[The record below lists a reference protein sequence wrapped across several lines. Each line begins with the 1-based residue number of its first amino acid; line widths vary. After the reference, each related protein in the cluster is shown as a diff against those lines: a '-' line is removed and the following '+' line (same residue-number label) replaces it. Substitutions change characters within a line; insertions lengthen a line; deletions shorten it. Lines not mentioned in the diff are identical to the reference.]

1 METISE
7 ALELK
12 NEGKI
17 SEAVQLLKDYVAE
30 ADDAER
36 LDIAQLLQEW
46 GLLNDAKEVYEDML
60 VLYPDDHYVKLLLA
74 EIYTDLGE
82 DDRVIDLLEDIDEEA
97 EAYIPALVQL
107 ADLYQSQG
115 LYEVAEK
122 KLNEA
127 KAVDPEE
134 PIIDLALGE
143 LAFSNGE
150 YQKSIPYYEKVEK
163 YDGEISVVNIKERLA
178 ESLSS
183 VGNWEQ
189 ALHYY
194 EQIELETPDQLFK
207 YGYTAY
213 QLDRYDICT
222 RVWNQLI
229 DLDPEYT
236 SVYPMLAQ
244 ALYEEGAVQEAFDT
258 TVQGIQKDE
267 HNNELYLLAAQ
278 YAMKLQ
284 KSEDAVHYLQE
295 SLAIDP
301 AYEDGAEMLLHIY
314 FENDEYMKAKELV
327 DELMSYEG
335 YPVVLN
341 WRSAQIYN
349 ELEEFDQAKNMYKQA
364 AISYAND
371 PDFLKEY
378 GLFLMEEGE
387 TELAL
392 KQLTKY
398 LQIIPDDEEIR
409 EFVARIQDE

>member
-17 SEAVQLLKDYVAE
+17 REAVQLLKDYVNE

-36 LDIAQLLQEW
+36 LDIAQLLQDW
-46 GLLNDAKEVYEDML
+46 GLMNDAKDVYEDML

-82 DDRVIDLLEDIDEEA
+82 DDRVIDLLEDIDEED

-127 KAVDPEE
+127 KSIDPDE

-150 YQKSIPYYEKVEK
+150 YLKSIPFYEKVEK
-163 YDGEISVVNIKERLA
+163 YDDEISVVNVKERLA

-183 VGNWEQ
+183 TGNWED

-222 RVWNQLI
+222 KVWRQLI
-229 DLDPEYT
+229 DVDPEYT

-244 ALYEEGAVQEAFDT
+244 ALYEEGAVQEAYDT

-278 YAMKLQ
+278 YAVKLQ
-284 KSEDAVHYLQE
+284 KTEDAVHYLQE

-301 AYEDGAEMLLHIY
+301 AYEDGAELLLQIY
-314 FENDEYMKAKELV
+314 FEQDEYLKAKDLV
-327 DELMSYEG
+327 EQLMAYEG

-341 WRSAQIYN
+341 WQAAQIYN
-349 ELEEFDQAKNMYKQA
+349 ELEEFDQAKSMYEQA
-364 AISYAND
+364 ALVYPDD

-378 GLFLMEEGE
+378 GMFLIEEGE
-387 TELAL
+387 TNLAIKQFNQYL
-392 KQLTKY
+392 K
-398 LQIIPDDEEIR
+398 IIPHDEEIKD
-409 EFVARIQDE
+409 FVSRIQE

>member
-17 SEAVQLLKDYVAE
+17 SEAVQLLKNYIAE

-278 YAMKLQ
+278 FALKLQ
-284 KSEDAVHYLQE
+284 KTDDAVQYLQE

-364 AISYAND
+364 AISYADD

-398 LQIIPDDEEIR
+398 LTIIPDDEEIR
-409 EFVARIQDE
+409 EFVERIQDE